1 MGLQV
6 DLNIICQ
13 DPKKTEDLTEKLCL
27 SSILSK
33 YEGFC
38 KSKIRQFQRV
48 NSKYCFIPKGTI
60 EQRSYI
66 ITEDF
71 NLCASFKITIC

>member
-6 DLNIICQ
+6 DLNTICQ
-13 DPKKTEDLTEKLCL
+13 DPKKTEDLTERLCL
-27 SSILSK
+27 STILSK

-48 NSKYCFIPKGTI
+48 ESKYCFIPQGTVQQI
-60 EQRSYI
+60 SYVI
-66 ITEDF
+66 IGDF